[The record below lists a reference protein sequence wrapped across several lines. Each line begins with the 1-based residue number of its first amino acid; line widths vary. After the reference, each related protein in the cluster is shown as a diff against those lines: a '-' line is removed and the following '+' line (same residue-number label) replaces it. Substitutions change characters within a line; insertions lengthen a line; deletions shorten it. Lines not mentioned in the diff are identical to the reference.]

1 MNLYALRF
9 AVVATSIAGFALALE
24 NARPPQRVPV
34 MQAMPRGWFH
44 QRAMQAFERKQLALR
59 DSIVRIA
66 QAQLGT
72 PYVFGGAS
80 PAKGFDCSGLVRWVF
95 EQVDLRSPRLAAQ
108 QARFGKPVDATGI
121 SPGDL
126 LTFGER
132 DSITHVGIYIGDGRF
147 VHASSV
153 AGRVIVSPLDR
164 PPHDQIKPL
173 IGARRVLTTWRTV
186 SVRRT

>member
-1 MNLYALRF
+1 MNVFALRWLML
-9 AVVATSIAGFALALE
+9 ATTIVVCALVMENSGSPATD
-24 NARPPQRVPV
+24 RVV
-34 MQAMPRGWFH
+34 VRAKPRGWFH
-44 QRAMQAFERKQLALR
+44 QRAIRAFERKQLALR

-80 PAKGFDCSGLVRWVF
+80 PTNGFDCSGLVRWVF
-95 EQVDLRSPRLAAQ
+95 EQVRLRSPRLAAQ
-108 QARFGKPVDATGI
+108 QARIGDPVDAARL

-132 DSITHVGIYIGDGRF
+132 DSITHIGIYIGGGRF

-164 PPHDQIKPL
+164 PRHVQIKPL
-173 IGARRVLTTWRTV
+173 VGARRVLATAETIGGF
-186 SVRRT
+186 

>member
-1 MNLYALRF
+1 MNPFALRWSLF
-9 AVVATSIAGFALALE
+9 ATTVALCALLVALA
-24 NARPPQRVPV
+24 APPQRVAV
-34 MQAMPRGWFH
+34 RTPRGWLH
-44 QRAMQAFERKQLALR
+44 KRAMQAFERKQFALR

-72 PYVFGGAS
+72 PYVFGGTS
-80 PAKGFDCSGLVRWVF
+80 PTLGFDCSGLVRWVF
-95 EQVDLRSPRLAAQ
+95 GQVVVRPPRLAAQ
-108 QARFGKPVDATGI
+108 QARIGAPVESSRL

-164 PPHDQIKPL
+164 PSHELIKPL
-173 IGARRVLTTWRTV
+173 VGARRILASRP
-186 SVRRT
+186 SVRRGI

>member
-1 MNLYALRF
+1 MNLFSARWLLFATTIVLCAL
-9 AVVATSIAGFALALE
+9 VVE
-24 NARPPQRVPV
+24 NNIPAKIVVVTPK
-34 MQAMPRGWFH
+34 PRGWFH
-44 QRAMQAFERKQLALR
+44 QRAMHAFERKQLALR

-80 PAKGFDCSGLVRWVF
+80 PGNGFDCSGLVRWVF
-95 EQVDLRSPRLAAQ
+95 AQVRLRSPRLAAQ
-108 QARFGKPVDATGI
+108 QARIGNPVEQ
-121 SPGDL
+121 SLLRPGDL

-132 DSITHVGIYIGDGRF
+132 DSITHVGIYIGEGRF

-164 PPHDQIKPL
+164 PPHDLIKPL
-173 IGARRVLTTWRTV
+173 VGARRVLTTWRAVTV
-186 SVRRT
+186 RGT